1 MIIHNMK
8 RVFLVVLAFVFVS
21 LFSCTQEKTQTTQS
35 KEPIVNNDSSE
46 YQLMKFADSLELTK
60 SEYQD
65 LLEENTNKDIRL
77 DMLYRKLHILQAE
90 NDSLS
95 SLLNSLKKQNE
106 TPKKSFTDSEMG
118 IRGMVHDMNAS
129 WRTITKTKRPKNI
142 LKYFMPKFIV
152 QRIAIETDDEAT
164 VAIYT
169 NEDFAKYIREV
180 ARAKEF
186 SLEYGDIEFYDI
198 EIKNDIYFKVAYK
211 CELRV
216 YKKDKLE
223 RKNSMLITI
232 AGRHIDDQWKIASYS
247 EVSFKYD
254 E

>member
-1 MIIHNMK
+1 MINHNVK
-8 RVFLVVLAFVFVS
+8 RVFLVVLAFVFIG
-21 LFSCTQEKTQTTQS
+21 LFSCMQEKTQTIQS
-35 KEPIVNNDSSE
+35 KKSVVNKDSSD
-46 YQLMKFADSLELTK
+46 YQLIKFADSLELTK
-60 SEYQD
+60 NEYQD
-65 LLEENTNKDIRL
+65 LLKENTNKDIRL
-77 DMLYRKLHILQAE
+77 EMLYRKLHILQVE

-95 SLLNSLKKQNE
+95 SLLNTIKKQNE
-106 TPKKSFTDSEMG
+106 TSKKSFTDSEMG

-152 QRIAIETDDEAT
+152 QRIAIETNDEAT
-164 VAIYT
+164 VAVYT

-180 ARAKEF
+180 AREKEL